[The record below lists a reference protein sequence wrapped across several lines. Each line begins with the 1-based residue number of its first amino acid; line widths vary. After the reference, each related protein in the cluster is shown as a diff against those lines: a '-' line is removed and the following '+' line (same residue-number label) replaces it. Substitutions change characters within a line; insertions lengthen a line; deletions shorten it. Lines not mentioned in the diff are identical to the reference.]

1 MSSIRVVLGLAASMN
16 LKIEQLNVKIAS
28 LHGDLV
34 EEIYMEHP
42 ERFTIKGKEY
52 LVCRL
57 NKSLYKILLWKIYY
71 SLAYMDDMLIVGRDI
86 GKIDKLK
93 KELSKC
99 FEMKDL
105 SYMKKVLDKF
115 NTGKAKLV
123 SCPLGSHLKLSSKQ
137 SPSSE
142 KEKEE
147 MQKVPYA
154 SVVGSLMY
162 VMVCT
167 RHDIAHVLELSAGCT
182 NANMTGDVDSKN
194 STSEVEYIVITVA
207 NKELLWMKKFL
218 QELGLQQERYLL
230 YCDSQSAIHL
240 SKNPTFH
247 SRSKHID
254 VIYHLDS

>member
-1 MSSIRVVLGLAASMN
+1 
-16 LKIEQLNVKIAS
+16 
-28 LHGDLV
+28 
-34 EEIYMEHP
+34 
-42 ERFTIKGKEY
+42 
-52 LVCRL
+52 
-57 NKSLYKILLWKIYY
+57 
-71 SLAYMDDMLIVGRDI
+71 MDDMLIVGRDI

-105 SYMKKVLDKF
+105 RFASQILGIKISWDMTNGKLWLSQESYMKKVLDKF

-167 RHDIAHVLELSAGCT
+167 RHDIAHVLELSAG
-182 NANMTGDVDSKN
+182 SFLILIKN
-194 STSEVEYIVITVA
+194 IGLQWNEFSGIWGV
-207 NKELLWMKKFL
+207 LLIHVYV
-218 QELGLQQERYLL
+218 LGLTNLCL
-230 YCDSQSAIHL
+230 
-240 SKNPTFH
+240 
-247 SRSKHID
+247 
-254 VIYHLDS
+254 